1 MNSLH
6 NKLAGIAAFILF
18 LLPVPFAVASTPEP
32 PAVPR
37 DYVVDL
43 AGVMNDN
50 AKTQLNT
57 LLHELEQKTSAQV
70 LVLTV
75 QSLDGEE
82 IRSFG
87 LRTAEKWKL
96 GQKGKDNGALL
107 IVAVQDRKYTIEV
120 GYGLESVIPD
130 SLVGTIGREY
140 LVPYFKAGDYSSG
153 IMNATA
159 VVVRTIAANQGVSI
173 TGMPAVRRTHPTTGT
188 PSVLDAFWPI
198 LVIII
203 GLVLFM
209 TNPHRCLLLYF
220 LGGYGMGRGRGWS
233 GGSGYG
239 SGGGFGGFGGGG
251 SGGFGG
257 FGGGGGGFGGGGGG
271 GFGGGGASGGW

>member
-6 NKLAGIAAFILF
+6 KKLVSIVFFILF

-43 AGVMNDN
+43 AGVMNAN
-50 AKTQLNT
+50 TKVQLNA
-57 LLHELEQKTSAQV
+57 LLHELEQKTTAQV

-87 LRTAEKWKL
+87 LKTAEKWKL

-120 GYGLESVIPD
+120 GYGLEGTLPD

-140 LVPYFKAGDYSSG
+140 LVPYFRKGDYGSG
-153 IMNATA
+153 ISAATLA
-159 VVVRTIAANQGVSI
+159 VIQTIAASEGVSI
-173 TGMPAVRRTHPTTGT
+173 SGIPQLHNYRENQDGELNLKGLFSIIVFLIPLFFFFVRCPLESQRKR
-188 PSVLDAFWPI
+188 
-198 LVIII
+198 I
-203 GLVLFM
+203 GNTWM
-209 TNPHRCLLLYF
+209 
-220 LGGYGMGRGRGWS
+220 GGY
-233 GGSGYG
+233 
-239 SGGGFGGFGGGG
+239 GGFGGGG
-251 SGGFGG
+251 SGGFGGFGG

>member
-6 NKLAGIAAFILF
+6 NKLVSTVAFFSCLLLTSFAA
-18 LLPVPFAVASTPEP
+18 ASTPEP

-50 AKTQLNT
+50 AKAQLNA
-57 LLHELEQKTSAQV
+57 LLHELEQKTTAQV

-87 LRTAEKWKL
+87 LKTAEKWKL

-120 GYGLESVIPD
+120 GYGLEGVLPD

-140 LVPYFKAGDYSSG
+140 LVPYFRKGDYSSG
-153 IMNATA
+153 ISAATLA
-159 VVVRTIAANQGVSI
+159 VIQTIAAQEGVQIS
-173 TGMPAVRRTHPTTGT
+173 GMPDLGQYRTVSANRSPGTFQMVVFGIFGLVVLILFITHPR
-188 PSVLDAFWPI
+188 AF
-198 LVIII
+198 L
-203 GLVLFM
+203 LF
-209 TNPHRCLLLYF
+209 LLASQM
-220 LGGYGMGRGRGWS
+220 GGGRGGWS
-233 GGSGYG
+233 GGG
-239 SGGGFGGFGGGG
+239 
-251 SGGFGG
+251 GG